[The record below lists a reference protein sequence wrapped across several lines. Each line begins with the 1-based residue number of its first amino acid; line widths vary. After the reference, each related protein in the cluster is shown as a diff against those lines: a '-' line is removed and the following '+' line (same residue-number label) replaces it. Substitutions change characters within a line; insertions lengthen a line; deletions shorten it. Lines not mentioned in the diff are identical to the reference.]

1 MGQFFSRGVCQKKFW
16 TPSLIQHLCFH
27 IWYFVYKQIQ
37 MQLDR
42 RVQWVF
48 VQRLHNRFFSTARPA
63 PGSNLRHMSSQTNLK
78 EGPNKK
84 KYSFLI
90 VIFYQRTKNI
100 SWRGKTFSFLLRYLY
115 FPVFVVRMRRNT
127 INHKGNILFA
137 FPFSRPPEHLRNILF
152 YIFHNN
158 AFSSSLENH
167 RKYSGFKNWEILS
180 G

>member
-1 MGQFFSRGVCQKKFW
+1 M
-16 TPSLIQHLCFH
+16 
-27 IWYFVYKQIQ
+27 
-37 MQLDR
+37 
-42 RVQWVF
+42 
-48 VQRLHNRFFSTARPA
+48 
-63 PGSNLRHMSSQTNLK
+63 
-78 EGPNKK
+78 
-84 KYSFLI
+84 
-90 VIFYQRTKNI
+90 TKNI

-167 RKYSGFKNWEILS
+167 RKYSGFKIWEILS
-180 G
+180 GWNKYKCKDECVRQIFLFWEMKVWKAWVSLSLLAAEYKKPEMKNKHLPGALNLSL